1 MSLSP
6 ADWPEIE
13 AIKAVKYRYL
23 RAVDTRDWDLL
34 ATTLT
39 EDATSAYSSGRL
51 SYNGRDAIIDFLS
64 DSMPAG
70 DMLTSHKVH
79 HPEIVLTSP
88 TTATARWALEDV
100 VIVQSA
106 GVTIRGAAYYQDRM
120 EKVDGEWKI
129 SHTGY
134 RRLYEEMSP
143 REGLTITDHWWASET
158 SAASGGEAAES
169 ASIEK

>member
-1 MSLSP
+1 MTPSDLM
-6 ADWPEIE
+6 EME

-39 EDATSAYSSGRL
+39 EDATSAYSSGKL
-51 SYNGRDAIIDFLS
+51 SYEGRDAIIRFLS
-64 DSMPAG
+64 ESMPEK

-79 HPEIVLTSP
+79 HPEIELTGP

-100 VIVQSA
+100 VIVVPA
-106 GVTIRGAAYYQDRM
+106 GITIRGAAYYEDRM
-120 EKVDGEWKI
+120 DKVDGQWRI

-134 RRLYEEMSP
+134 RRVYEEMSK
-143 REGLTITDHWWASET
+143 REGITLTDHWWAE
-158 SAASGGEAAES
+158 
-169 ASIEK
+169 